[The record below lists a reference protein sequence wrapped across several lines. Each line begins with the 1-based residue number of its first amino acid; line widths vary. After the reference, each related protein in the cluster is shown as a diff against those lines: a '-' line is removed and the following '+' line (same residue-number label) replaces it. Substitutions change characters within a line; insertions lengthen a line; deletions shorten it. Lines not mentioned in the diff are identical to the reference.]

1 MAVRG
6 FRVFPGFIFLNTFF
20 DECGTFVPEDI
31 LGNMFFEP
39 IIESKLLLVV
49 FVKFYS
55 YSSICSN
62 FIQHSGSSLQ
72 T

>member
-31 LGNMFFEP
+31 LGDFTP
-39 IIESKLLLVV
+39 SSPLV
-49 FVKFYS
+49 
-55 YSSICSN
+55 
-62 FIQHSGSSLQ
+62 